1 MPTSSKLGKILNLKN
16 QKVYLVENAGK
27 NLRTKYKVHSVLI
40 ENNLILLDLNAIN
53 DLFFSEILLNNNYY
67 LPERTINDLKIDFVN
82 EEIKEVIEIKGLIS
96 EEENILFPHSNA
108 NRIIKQLKAFL
119 KFDYKIRFIFVLM
132 NPKINTI
139 KLDKEN
145 SEFIKSFKTALKK
158 KVKLEIYRVYWKDT
172 KEHVEEVKYNL
183 KNNIIKI
190 ENPI

>member
-1 MPTSSKLGKILNLKN
+1 
-16 QKVYLVENAGK
+16 
-27 NLRTKYKVHSVLI
+27 
-40 ENNLILLDLNAIN
+40 
-53 DLFFSEILLNNNYY
+53 
-67 LPERTINDLKIDFVN
+67 
-82 EEIKEVIEIKGLIS
+82 
-96 EEENILFPHSNA
+96 
-108 NRIIKQLKAFL
+108 
-119 KFDYKIRFIFVLM
+119 M

-172 KEHVEEVKYNL
+172 KEHLEEVKYNL

>member
-40 ENNLILLDLNAIN
+40 EN

-172 KEHVEEVKYNL
+172 KEHLEEVKYNL